1 MKHLFEQI
9 VDELLK
15 EQETAPNSDATETDN
30 IESVYTPEQQKFLAV
45 FGERGTTHLGLLYSN
60 KEIGVQ
66 EFLTRAGATMNLTP
80 DVFTSLLQTGV
91 ISVVPIESHSS
102 NDMYTLQLNIPLAH
116 VSEFQSGLTK
126 SDGSGDAPAGGDTM
140 PAPSGGG
147 GGGGMS
153 MPIPSE
159 EIPSEEAP
167 AEEEPVGEVPEEAPE
182 EIPVGGPE
190 ESFRTDGELI
200 VEHESLQIY
209 NYQSIL
215 LQTVNAAKTVLN
227 SNKLYEAKIQA
238 KSGRVINRLPSGYV
252 FYLEKIIAMLAKK
265 TYTKLEKEHLVADI
279 MDNLAYNFGLTPN
292 QILRSYVF
300 FKNQN
305 RLINILKK

>member
-1 MKHLFEQI
+1 MKQLFEQI

-15 EQETAPNSDATETDN
+15 EQETAPDSTSTETDE
-30 IESVYTPEQQKFLAV
+30 IESVYTPEQEKFLAV

-80 DVFTSLLQTGV
+80 DVYTSLLQAGV
-91 ISVVPIESHSS
+91 ISIVPIESHSS
-102 NDMYTLQLNIPLAH
+102 NDMYTIQLNIPLSD
-116 VSEFQSGLTK
+116 VSEFQSGLQQ
-126 SDGSGDAPAGGDTM
+126 GGDQSAAGGTDASAGGDM
-140 PAPSGGG
+140 AAPMGGG
-147 GGGGMS
+147 AP
-153 MPIPSE
+153 MPMPG
-159 EIPSEEAP
+159 EEAG
-167 AEEEPVGEVPEEAPE
+167 GEMPMPEEAPE
-182 EIPVGGPE
+182 EIPAGGPE
-190 ESFRTDGELI
+190 ESFRKDGELI
-200 VEHESLQIY
+200 VEHAGLEIY

-215 LQTVNAAKTVLN
+215 LHSVNATKTVLN
-227 SNKLYEAKIQA
+227 TQKLSEATVKA
-238 KSGRVINRLPSGYV
+238 KAGRVINRLPSGYV